1 MQWNDPFVDAGFLQ
15 ARQVVDAI
23 DFTLEDING
32 QQVSLSDYRGKVVLL
47 YFWAT
52 WWTWCRKEVPSL
64 IKLAKKMDKEE
75 FVILGIDIQ
84 EKRKT
89 VKKVVEKS
97 GIPFPVLL
105 DITGEVAGQY
115 GIRGTPAHFLVDKK
129 GILRAFAPGYKNMAS
144 KESRNLIK
152 FVMDNDW

>member
-1 MQWNDPFVDAGFLQ
+1 
-15 ARQVVDAI
+15 
-23 DFTLEDING
+23 
-32 QQVSLSDYRGKVVLL
+32 
-47 YFWAT
+47 
-52 WWTWCRKEVPSL
+52 
-64 IKLAKKMDKEE
+64 MDKEE

-152 FVMDNDW
+152 FVMDND